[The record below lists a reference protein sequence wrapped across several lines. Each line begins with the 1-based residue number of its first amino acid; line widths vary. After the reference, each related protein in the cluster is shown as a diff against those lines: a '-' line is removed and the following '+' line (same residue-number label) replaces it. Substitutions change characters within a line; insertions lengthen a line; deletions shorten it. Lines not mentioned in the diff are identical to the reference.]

1 MGSAHVV
8 KLEWLELARGD
19 LLRIINYISDDNPDA
34 AQRLKN
40 DIEEKIEQLLNFP
53 KIGRPELKEGTRELV
68 ALANYIVVDQ
78 ESNFTIRILQ
88 VLHAAQQWPH
98 SSS

>member
-19 LLRIINYISDDNPDA
+19 LLGIINYISDDNPDA

-40 DIEEKIEQLLNFP
+40 DIEAKIDQLLDFP
-53 KIGRPELKEGTRELV
+53 KIGRPGRINGTRELV
-68 ALANYIVVDQ
+68 ALANYIVVYSTSKFNVATGIQ
-78 ESNFTIRILQ
+78 N
-88 VLHAAQQWPH
+88 
-98 SSS
+98 